1 MQNRGGKIMSYK
13 SWMLNAMEEKGYTD
27 TEKGLN
33 NRLVEA
39 IDELDEDEID
49 TETFID
55 ICIEKGIDPDT
66 VTEDD
71 LDYIQSRLR

>member
-1 MQNRGGKIMSYK
+1 MSYEA
-13 SWMLNAMEEKGYTD
+13 WMLNAMEEKGYTD

-49 TETFID
+49 TETSMSFWRLTQQMS
-55 ICIEKGIDPDT
+55 DPII
-66 VTEDD
+66 VH
-71 LDYIQSRLR
+71 

>member
-1 MQNRGGKIMSYK
+1 MSYEA
-13 SWMLNAMEEKGYTD
+13 WMLNAMEEKGYTD

-33 NRLVEA
+33 NRLVEVL
-39 IDELDEDEID
+39 DELDDDEID

-55 ICIEKGIDPDT
+55 ICIKEGIDPDT
-66 VTEDD
+66 VTEED

>member
-1 MQNRGGKIMSYK
+1 MIYEP
-13 SWMLNAMEEKGYTD
+13 WMLSAMEENGYTD

-39 IDELDEDEID
+39 LDELDEDEID

-55 ICIEKGIDPDT
+55 ICIEEGIDPDT
-66 VTEDD
+66 VTEED
-71 LDYIQSRLR
+71 LDYIESRLG

>member
-27 TEKGLN
+27 T
-33 NRLVEA
+33 
-39 IDELDEDEID
+39 
-49 TETFID
+49 
-55 ICIEKGIDPDT
+55 GIDPDT

>member
-1 MQNRGGKIMSYK
+1 MSYEA
-13 SWMLNAMEEKGYTD
+13 WMLNAMEEKGYMD

-33 NRLVEA
+33 NRLVEM

-55 ICIEKGIDPDT
+55 LCIEAGIDPDT

-71 LDYIQSRLR
+71 LDYIQSRLG

>member
-1 MQNRGGKIMSYK
+1 MSYEA
-13 SWMLNAMEEKGYTD
+13 WMLNAMEEIGYTD

-66 VTEDD
+66 VTEED

>member
-1 MQNRGGKIMSYK
+1 MSYEA
-13 SWMLNAMEEKGYTD
+13 WMLNAMEEKGYTD

-66 VTEDD
+66 VTEED
-71 LDYIQSRLR
+71 LDYIQSRLG

>member
-1 MQNRGGKIMSYK
+1 MSYEA
-13 SWMLNAMEEKGYTD
+13 WMLNAMEEKGYTD

-55 ICIEKGIDPDT
+55 ICIEKGMDPDT

>member
-1 MQNRGGKIMSYK
+1 
-13 SWMLNAMEEKGYTD
+13 MEKNGYTD

-33 NRLVEA
+33 NRLVEVLN
-39 IDELDEDEID
+39 ELDEDEID

-71 LDYIQSRLR
+71 LDYIQSRLG

>member
-1 MQNRGGKIMSYK
+1 MSYK

>member
-1 MQNRGGKIMSYK
+1 MSYEA
-13 SWMLNAMEEKGYTD
+13 WMLNAMEEKGYTD

-66 VTEDD
+66 VTEED

>member
-1 MQNRGGKIMSYK
+1 MSYEA
-13 SWMLNAMEEKGYTD
+13 WMLNAMEEKGYTD

-49 TETFID
+49 TETSMRFWRLTQQMS
-55 ICIEKGIDPDT
+55 DPII
-66 VTEDD
+66 VH
-71 LDYIQSRLR
+71 

>member
-1 MQNRGGKIMSYK
+1 MSYEA
-13 SWMLNAMEEKGYTD
+13 WMLTAMEEKGYTD

-33 NRLVEA
+33 NRLVEVL
-39 IDELDEDEID
+39 DELDDDEID

-55 ICIEKGIDPDT
+55 ICIEEGIDPDT
-66 VTEDD
+66 VTEED

>member
-1 MQNRGGKIMSYK
+1 MSYEA
-13 SWMLNAMEEKGYTD
+13 WMLNAMEEKGYTD

-33 NRLVEA
+33 NRLVEVL
-39 IDELDEDEID
+39 DELDEDEID

-55 ICIEKGIDPDT
+55 ICIEEGIDPDT

-71 LDYIQSRLR
+71 LDYIQSRLG

>member
-1 MQNRGGKIMSYK
+1 MSYEA
-13 SWMLNAMEEKGYTD
+13 WMLNAMEEKGYTD

-66 VTEDD
+66 VTEDN
-71 LDYIQSRLR
+71 LDYIESRLR

>member
-1 MQNRGGKIMSYK
+1 MSYEA
-13 SWMLNAMEEKGYTD
+13 WMLNALEEKGYTD

-66 VTEDD
+66 VTEED

>member
-1 MQNRGGKIMSYK
+1 MSYEA
-13 SWMLNAMEEKGYTD
+13 WMLNAMEEKGYTD

-66 VTEDD
+66 VTEED
-71 LDYIQSRLR
+71 LDYIQSRVR

>member
-1 MQNRGGKIMSYK
+1 MSYEA
-13 SWMLNAMEEKGYTD
+13 WMLNAMEEKGYTD

>member
-1 MQNRGGKIMSYK
+1 MSYEA
-13 SWMLNAMEEKGYTD
+13 WMLNAMEEKGYTD

-66 VTEDD
+66 VTEED
-71 LDYIQSRLR
+71 LDYIQSRLV

>member
-1 MQNRGGKIMSYK
+1 MSYEA
-13 SWMLNAMEEKGYTD
+13 WMLNAMEEKVYTD

-33 NRLVEA
+33 NRLVEVL
-39 IDELDEDEID
+39 DELDDDEID

-55 ICIEKGIDPDT
+55 ICIEEGIDPDT
-66 VTEDD
+66 VTEED